1 MDNSF
6 NAFNFD
12 PFQTSYGFEVP
23 QDLLQPQ
30 AVNNRPPLGMLLVEQ
45 GVLTEDQL
53 TQALQTQL
61 DQQVPLVQVL
71 LEGGFA
77 TQEQVL
83 SALQARPHYG

>member
-1 MDNSF
+1 MDNS
-6 NAFNFD
+6 FNFD

-30 AVNNRPPLGMLLVEQ
+30 VVNNKPPLGMLMVEQ
-45 GVLTEDQL
+45 GVLSEEQL
-53 TQALQTQL
+53 TQALQTQAE
-61 DQQVPLVQVL
+61 QQVPLVQVL

-83 SALQARPHYG
+83 VALQARPQFG